1 MQNLAPARFS
11 VPQLEQITPGPS
23 PVAIAAGVEDSGGA
37 EGYGLTVTLKPSK
50 TVAEPSASQRL
61 NMPAYPSA

>member
-50 TVAEPSASQRL
+50 TVMYWNALDQQRL
-61 NMPAYPSA
+61 NMAA